1 MSIFT
6 AAELEE
12 LRRADAEIDAEFV
25 QTAEEIASAEK
36 RDAEALKANKKLY
49 AKRERQRQYQ
59 QKNKD
64 ILAAKAKA
72 YQQKNKERIAAR
84 KHAHYLAHKE
94 EYAAR
99 KRAYREANLDKVRQ
113 QERACYEAH
122 REEIAAR
129 RKKRKEREKNE
140 SGTVLVQE
148 RGVGNPAGAIPGAG

>member
-12 LRRADAEIDAEFV
+12 LRR
-25 QTAEEIASAEK
+25 
-36 RDAEALKANKKLY
+36 
-49 AKRERQRQYQ
+49 
-59 QKNKD
+59 
-64 ILAAKAKA
+64 AAKAKA

-129 RKKRKEREKNE
+129 RKKRKERKN
-140 SGTVLVQE
+140 
-148 RGVGNPAGAIPGAG
+148 NDI